1 MLGGTAP
8 VADGLARVAREA
20 HQVAYRLGPGPLR
33 RELELLAQ
41 RGRLDLAGPPPPM
54 PADPIAALGLTDREC
69 QVLRLLGRGYTTRQ
83 IAAELTISVKTAS
96 VHVSHILTKLE
107 VSRRT
112 EAAAIAH
119 RFS

>member
-54 PADPIAALGLTDREC
+54 PADPIAALGLTDGSARC
-69 QVLRLLGRGYTTRQ
+69 CGCSVAGTPPGR
-83 IAAELTISVKTAS
+83 SPPS
-96 VHVSHILTKLE
+96 
-107 VSRRT
+107 
-112 EAAAIAH
+112 
-119 RFS
+119 